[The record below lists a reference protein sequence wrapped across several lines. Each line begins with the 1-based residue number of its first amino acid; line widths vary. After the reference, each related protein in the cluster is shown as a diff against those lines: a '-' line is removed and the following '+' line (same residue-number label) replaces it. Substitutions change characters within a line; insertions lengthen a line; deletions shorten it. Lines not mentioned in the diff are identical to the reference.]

1 MKTLRFGR
9 TIAAERLSLIFP
21 PNFFCLLITASALA
35 VDFDKEIRPV
45 IQERCV
51 ECHGAR
57 KQKGELRL
65 DAKSFAFKG
74 GHDGPAIVA
83 GRLDK
88 SPLYQRITNSDSDER
103 MPPKG
108 DPLTPAQI
116 TTIRAWIESGA
127 AWPENAADKD
137 AAADKRLN
145 HWAWQPL
152 LKFNGPQNIDSFIRT
167 KLAEKNL
174 KPSAEADRRT
184 LIRRLAFD
192 LHALPPKPAELESF
206 VHDNDPKAYENLI
219 DRLLASPRYGERYA
233 RHWLDIAHYADT
245 HGFERDQRRDNA
257 WHYRDYVIT
266 SLNSDKP
273 YDKFLREQ
281 IAGDVMAADPNH
293 QSDMI
298 VATGF
303 LAAGPWDFVGQ
314 VETKSDVLRRS
325 ARTLDLDDMVTQ
337 VMTSACG
344 VTVNCAR
351 CHDHKLDPISQREY
365 YSLWSVFAGLRRG
378 DRDLDTAE
386 SARLAAERASTQAR
400 LRKVTAELAKL
411 TGEGLDLADMFGGGN
426 GHGTGTKGAGLHI
439 GNGSVV
445 KDKLGYHKDIKANR
459 LQKPEWGNVNAP
471 KYVQWLFVPEGRE
484 EVNVASKTPV
494 KGVPPTSA
502 QTWDAIRNGPLN
514 AQVSTTID
522 GIDYAASG
530 HSILGLHANS
540 AVTFDLKEIRKASG
554 YEKMRLTAMLGFGAN
569 KQAAATLADFT
580 IFIGSEQKFQ
590 RLKMRKDQFE
600 HIDLSISAEAPT
612 LTLIATD
619 GGDGISSD
627 LLFLGDAKLTLDI
640 ESQPLS
646 AADKA
651 RVQTLRS
658 EEKQLS
664 AKLNAKVKTDKVYAV
679 IADKPPAIQILKRGD
694 PESPAEESIP
704 PGTLSLLRDLKP
716 DLGTLETPE
725 GERRKALAE
734 WITDPRNPLT
744 RRVIVNRLWHWHFGQ
759 GIVNTPSD
767 FGFGGGRP
775 SHPELLDYL
784 ADELLKSGWSLKH
797 MHKLIVMSSTYKQRS
812 DGVGDKWSIGN
823 TSLQNSSTPPLQHSN
838 IPTLLDS
845 GNRLLWRQNPRR
857 IEAEATRDFVL
868 AVSGKL
874 NLQSIGGPGFSDFT
888 YTESYAPVYQHITA
902 DTPELW
908 RRSIYRFVV
917 RSTPQKFLTTLDCPD
932 PANLTPAR
940 MTTTTA
946 LQSLA
951 LFNND
956 FILRQS
962 RYFAERLQKEAG
974 SDLARQIH
982 QAYALAFSREPT
994 AEEQRLA
1001 TEFIQANDLF
1011 AFCRSLFNANEFVY
1025 VD

>member
-1 MKTLRFGR
+1 
-9 TIAAERLSLIFP
+9 
-21 PNFFCLLITASALA
+21 
-35 VDFDKEIRPV
+35 
-45 IQERCV
+45 
-51 ECHGAR
+51 
-57 KQKGELRL
+57 
-65 DAKSFAFKG
+65 
-74 GHDGPAIVA
+74 
-83 GRLDK
+83 
-88 SPLYQRITNSDSDER
+88 
-103 MPPKG
+103 
-108 DPLTPAQI
+108 LT
-116 TTIRAWIESGA
+116 
-127 AWPENAADKD
+127 
-137 AAADKRLN
+137 
-145 HWAWQPL
+145 
-152 LKFNGPQNIDSFIRT
+152 KFSTPQSIDSIIQA
-167 KLAEKNL
+167 KLAENKL
-174 KPSAEADRRT
+174 QPSPEADRRT
-184 LIRRLAFD
+184 LIRRLTFD
-192 LHALPPKPAELESF
+192 LHGLPPTPAEVEAF
-206 VHDNDPKAYENLI
+206 IQDQDPKAYEKLI
-219 DRLLASPRYGERYA
+219 DRLLASPRCGERYA

-257 WHYRDYVIT
+257 WRYRDYVINA
-266 SLNSDKP
+266 LNADKP
-273 YDKFLREQ
+273 YDQFLREQ
-281 IAGDVMAADPNH
+281 IAGDVLSPNDP
-293 QSDMI
+293 QAI
-298 VATGF
+298 AATGF

-337 VMTSACG
+337 VMTAACG

-365 YSLWSVFAGLRRG
+365 YSLWSVFAGLKRG
-378 DRDLDTAE
+378 DRDLNTSE
-386 SARLAAERASTQAR
+386 SARLAVERAKTQTR
-400 LRKVTAELAKL
+400 LRQVTTELAKL
-411 TGEGLDLADMFGGGN
+411 TGEGLDLADMIGGGN
-426 GHGTGTKGAGLHI
+426 GLGSGMKNAGLHI
-439 GNGSVV
+439 GNGTVV
-445 KDKLGYHKDIKANR
+445 KDKLGYHRDIKANR

-471 KYVQWLFVPEGRE
+471 KFVQWLFVPDGRQ
-484 EVNVASKTPV
+484 EVNVAAKTPV
-494 KGVPPTSA
+494 KSVPPTSA
-502 QTWDAIRNGPLN
+502 HSWDAIRNGPLN

-522 GIDYAASG
+522 GTDFSKEG

-554 YEKMRLTAMLGFGAN
+554 YAKMRLTAMVGFGAS
-569 KQAAATLADFT
+569 KQAADSLADFT
-580 IFIGSEQKFQ
+580 VFVGSDQKFQ
-590 RLKMRKDQFE
+590 RLKMRKDDSAR
-600 HIDLSISAEAPT
+600 IDIKISADAPT

-619 GGDGISSD
+619 GGDGGIGND

-651 RVQTLRS
+651 RVQALRA

-664 AKLNAKVKTDKVYAV
+664 AKLNAKVAADKVYAV

-716 DLGTLETPE
+716 ALGTLDTPE
-725 GERRKALAE
+725 GERRKALAT

-767 FGFGGGRP
+767 FGLGGGKP

-784 ADELLKSGWSLKH
+784 AEELLKSGWSLKH
-797 MHKLIVMSSTYKQRS
+797 LHKLILISDVYRQSSAFNQQAS
-812 DGVGDKWSIGN
+812 A
-823 TSLQNSSTPPLQHSN
+823 
-838 IPTLLDS
+838 LDAQ
-845 GNRLLWRQNPRR
+845 NRLLWRQNPRR

-868 AVSGKL
+868 AISGKL
-874 NLQSIGGPGFSDFT
+874 NLQQTGGPGFTDFT

-962 RYFAERLQKEAG
+962 RYFAERLQKESGTVVAK
-974 SDLARQIH
+974 QIH
-982 QAYALAFSREPT
+982 FAYALAFSREPT
-994 AEEQRLA
+994 SEEQQLA
-1001 TEFIQANDLF
+1001 TKFILANDLF